1 MQAAADI
8 SLRQI
13 AWRGEG
19 RLQRAQRQIHQGDW
33 SGAVAELQAAVAQDP
48 YFVGG
53 YLNLADVRRQQGRE
67 DEALRVLTRG
77 LDRLPKEAILH
88 YSAGLTHIRLKAYA
102 AARPFLA
109 EASALAPAR
118 ADFFYTYLVLM
129 DALGKR
135 PEALDY
141 IKARYP
147 GGSRPPQIEQLQEN
161 WQRGH

>member
-1 MQAAADI
+1 
-8 SLRQI
+8 
-13 AWRGEG
+13 RGEG

-53 YLNLADVRRQQGRE
+53 YLNLADVRRQQGR
-67 DEALRVLTRG
+67 DSAALAVLLQG
-77 LDRLPKEAILH
+77 LDRLPSEALLH
-88 YSAGLTHIRLKAYA
+88 YSVGLTHIRLKAYA
-102 AARPFLA
+102 AAQPFLA

-118 ADFFYTYLVLM
+118 TDFFYAYLVLM

-135 PEALDY
+135 VEALGR

-147 GGSRPPQIEQLQEN
+147 TGAPPQIDQLQKH
-161 WQRGH
+161 WQREP

>member
-1 MQAAADI
+1 MGGGRNVAEGGGE
-8 SLRQI
+8 
-13 AWRGEG
+13 RGE
-19 RLQRAQRQIHQGDW
+19 
-33 SGAVAELQAAVAQDP
+33 
-48 YFVGG
+48 
-53 YLNLADVRRQQGRE
+53 E
-67 DEALRVLTRG
+67 DEALRILTGG
-77 LDRLPKEAILH
+77 LGRLPKEAIVH
-88 YSAGLTHIRLKAYA
+88 DSAGITHVRLKAYA

-118 ADFFYTYLVLM
+118 AAFFYTYLVLM

-161 WQRGH
+161 WRRGH